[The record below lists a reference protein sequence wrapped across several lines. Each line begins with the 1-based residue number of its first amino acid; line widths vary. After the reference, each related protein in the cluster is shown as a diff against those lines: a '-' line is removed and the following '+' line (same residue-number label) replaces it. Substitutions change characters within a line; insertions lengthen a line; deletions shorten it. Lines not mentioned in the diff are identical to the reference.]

1 MENQLHQKKTFSLL
15 WLVFFFHGM
24 APGFWVPALTNILKA
39 EGLGGWQAWA
49 FAMPPIASLVSP
61 LVGGALADERMSA
74 QKLMGWSS
82 LLGAVTILYA
92 FVALDLGWSP
102 VWFLFGIVLYSLVSG
117 PTWGLMATI
126 SLTHLTH
133 GERHYPMVR
142 VGATFGWM
150 AAGFMISYVLHSDAS
165 VICGYAAA
173 VARIAAGILAF
184 YLPNTPPLGEGKSW
198 KSALGLD
205 SFGLFKHRDHAV
217 LFLVTGLYSV
227 PLIAFYMYSAEMFKA
242 LGSDAPTAA
251 VSVAQFTEVVAMF
264 LLGAMMLKYR
274 LKTLL
279 MCGLAFSVLRYALS
293 GYAGLSGMIGWHYA
307 GVALHGVCYTIY
319 FVTAQVYLDKRVD
332 PAMRGQAQGLFGLM
346 ASGIGPLIG
355 AYFCAWLRMTCVDEN
370 GNGWEIFWWVLAGII
385 ALCWGIL
392 GLFYKG
398 MKAQR

>member
-1 MENQLHQKKTFSLL
+1 
-15 WLVFFFHGM
+15 
-24 APGFWVPALTNILKA
+24 
-39 EGLGGWQAWA
+39 
-49 FAMPPIASLVSP
+49 
-61 LVGGALADERMSA
+61 MSA

-392 GLFYKG
+392 GLFYRG